1 MEVVLVDNTRIEKK
15 AVSVINEL
23 FLDRAKQI
31 DPNVTTG
38 DKGISFDGSAVIF
51 SDDQITKSSYLSSI
65 PVQVKGKEVDTFSDK
80 IAKFYKFDRDTF
92 KNFQYEDGVVVFL
105 VEILKENF
113 QETKVFF
120 GFLDAKLLENILND
134 LNDSDNNTRFI
145 ELDELSPTLDLD
157 EKFREIAIQRKVYG
171 FKDAKVDAF
180 LKNGFSVEKFPNSF
194 EKSVVESASKNIEQY
209 EYKNPNS
216 QFNIKLKKNMSKVL
230 SQNLILDTFRLSS
243 VYAKIKRLNLID
255 LLPENNKNLAMLIKA
270 RYKAMSRDFDS
281 ARAVLTEFSDSTNE
295 WQKEYDKIL
304 IESNYDIDD
313 IAPLINKSILSDD
326 ERVKYLAAYY
336 LENNKLSQFYE
347 LLSSDSAEDEEWQYL
362 HGQYLLRL
370 GSYKKAIEVLRQ
382 LNQSQYMIGIK
393 FDELDARFAYI
404 ANDLFFGFRN
414 RTESVNNELAF
425 LLDDIEVVRQRVAKV
440 DYIEVPVLERLHFES
455 KILFEPKEGLK
466 RIDQLLR
473 NKGSDY
479 DTQYLIEWKIKMLF
493 LLDKTDNALN
503 YINQLS
509 KKQISAQVIM
519 FKILLFSK
527 QSAHRFALD
536 YISELFETLE
546 VSGNE
551 HLFGF
556 LTQSYLVAANN
567 YYVVDENTFDTTIS
581 NLMDKYRLELPLLFE
596 LENSRKHLGN
606 KRYGES
612 FGLIVDR
619 FADYPDSEKIQN
631 TQAFLLRNNELGLA
645 QQLYPAIAAIDQQ
658 TADEIVATLYLQN
671 NKNSESLAAISKYS
685 DSDLSESIIAIKAE
699 ALNRLNQ
706 FRATLQ
712 LYKNT
717 KGTTSNFLNQVL
729 IAKINIHD
737 KEDIESIIE
746 TGMESNNI
754 YFKLN
759 AAVALIRYGIDL
771 PQGVQMIEKYILK
784 ERFNNSELNNILI
797 TSHFSNVKKFENNNF
812 LDLYNNIQLKWYKFK
827 EAEDLREFVLVP
839 KGWNLEDFDNLEFQ
853 ETDSNFSLIVQG
865 ISVGDSVNF
874 ENSEYTLI
882 EEKPLSLFV
891 FHESLER
898 ESGEIGSG
906 KPITSIRLNLEDND
920 LSSLIEVMKKFDQS
934 DKYNK
939 IHDYYKQFHFPSIYS
954 KIISKEDMFEFYLD
968 FFNDKNIEYYVGSE
982 VEYNSNSNYQMSV
995 SSIAFLASLSLLDIL
1010 EEYQNVFLEETQK
1023 AWLENRFSK
1032 ELESTTAG
1040 RLNLVDEDNLV
1051 LNEKTEEQKRE
1062 LKDIYRKVV
1071 LSSRSLKS
1079 TSVGLIDDKVNK
1091 LLQFDESSNQAAINE
1106 KRILLCEDE
1115 ALQVVWKIEVGLQVS
1130 SVGILISHYFL
1141 EIEKNADG
1149 FLDVLIQVIELKSA
1163 WKLQMSTLKKMSVL
1177 IMESQN
1183 ASLMSKFN
1191 TWFNSYVEYFKI

>member
-1 MEVVLVDNTRIEKK
+1 MDNTRIEKK
-15 AVSVINEL
+15 AASVIIEL
-23 FLDRAKQI
+23 FLNRARQI

-65 PVQVKGKEVDTFSDK
+65 PVQVKGKVVDTFSDE

-120 GFLDAKLLENILND
+120 GFLDAKVLEDILND

-145 ELDELSPTLDLD
+145 ELDELSPKLDLD

-180 LKNGFSVEKFPNSF
+180 LKNGFSVEKFSNSF
-194 EKSVVESASKNIEQY
+194 EKSIVENASRNIEQY

-216 QFNIKLKKNMSKVL
+216 QFNIKLKKIMLKVL

-243 VYAKIKRLNLID
+243 VYAKIKRLNLLD

-326 ERVKYLAAYY
+326 EKVKYLAAYY

-347 LLSSDSAEDEEWQYL
+347 LLSSDSAEDEDWQYL

-370 GSYKKAIEVLRQ
+370 GSYKEAIEVLRQ
-382 LNQSQYMIGIK
+382 LNQSRYMIGIK
-393 FDELDARFAYI
+393 FDELDARFAHI
-404 ANDLFFGFRN
+404 ANDLFFGLRN
-414 RTESVNNELAF
+414 RTEAVNNELAF

-479 DTQYLIEWKIKMLF
+479 DTQYLIDWKIKMLF

-503 YINQLS
+503 YIDQLS
-509 KKQISAQVIM
+509 EKQISAQVIM

-527 QSAHRFALD
+527 QSAHRSALD

-551 HLFGF
+551 HLFVF

-619 FADYPDSEKIQN
+619 FADYPDSEKVQDA
-631 TQAFLLRNNELGLA
+631 QAFLLRNNELGLA
-645 QQLYPAIAAIDQQ
+645 QQLYPAIAAIDEQ

-717 KGTTSNFLNQVL
+717 KRTTSNFLNQVL

-746 TGMESNNI
+746 IGMESNNI

-759 AAVALIRYGIDL
+759 TAVALIHYGIDL

-784 ERFNNSELNNILI
+784 ERFSNSELNNILI
-797 TSHFSNVKKFENNNF
+797 NSHFSNVKKFEHNNS
-812 LDLYNNIQLKWYKFK
+812 LDLYNNTQLKWYKFK
-827 EAEDLREFVLVP
+827 EDEDLREFVLVTS
-839 KGWNLEDFDNLEFQ
+839 GWNLEDFDNLEFQ
-853 ETDSNFSLIVQG
+853 ETDSDFSLVVQG
-865 ISVGDSVNF
+865 ISVGDSLNF
-874 ENSEYTLI
+874 ENREYTFI

-891 FHESLER
+891 LHEALGR

-906 KPITSIRLNLEDND
+906 KPITSISLNLEDND
-920 LSSLIEVMKKFDQS
+920 LSSLIEVMKKFDTS
-934 DKYNK
+934 DQYSKA
-939 IHDYYKQFHFPSIYS
+939 HDYYKKLHSPFIFS
-954 KIISKEDMFEFYLD
+954 KIIPKEDMFEFYLHL
-968 FFNDKNIEYYVGSE
+968 FNDGNVEYYIGSE
-982 VEYNSNSNYQMSV
+982 LEYDSNSNYQISV
-995 SSIAFLASLSLLDIL
+995 SSIASLASLSLLDIL
-1010 EEYQNVFLEETQK
+1010 KEYQNVFLEETK
-1023 AWLENRFSK
+1023 KTWLENMFSK
-1032 ELESTTAG
+1032 ELESTAAG
-1040 RLNLVDEDNLV
+1040 RLSLANDDNLV
-1051 LNEKTEEQKRE
+1051 LNEKTEEQKKE
-1062 LKDIYRKVV
+1062 LKDIYRKAV
-1071 LSSRSLKS
+1071 LSSRSLKT
-1079 TSVGLIDDKVNK
+1079 TSVGLIDSKVNA
-1091 LLQFDESSNQAAINE
+1091 LNLFDESSYQAAINE
-1106 KRILLCEDE
+1106 KKILLCEDE
-1115 ALQVVWKIEVGLQVS
+1115 ALQAVWQIEFGLQVS
-1130 SVGILISHYFL
+1130 SVGVLISHYFL

-1149 FLDVLIQVIELKSA
+1149 FLDILIRVIELKSA
-1163 WKLQMSTLKKMSVL
+1163 WKLQMSTLNKMKVL
-1177 IMESQN
+1177 VVESQN
-1183 ASLMSKFN
+1183 IFLISKFN
-1191 TWFNSYVEYFKI
+1191 NWFNSYVEYFKS

>member
-839 KGWNLEDFDNLEFQ
+839 KGWNLENFDNLEFQ